1 MPGTGTSQ
9 QANPL
14 DPPRVTSD
22 PAGTRPTPSAEL
34 SSASRP
40 HAVDRLCLFLDIDGT
55 LLDFVDSP
63 RLVAVDAEL
72 VDLLNRAAGATLGA
86 LALVSGRSLTQIDDL
101 FAPTRWPAA
110 GLHGLERRD
119 AAGLVHRASI
129 DASQIDR
136 ARRQFE
142 QLAWRHPQ
150 VEVEDKGLTVAL
162 HFRREPALGA
172 ELAVEVQDI
181 VDSLG
186 GNYRVQ
192 PGSCVLEITPRGA
205 SKADAVEAF
214 LDERPFSGLQPL
226 YAGDDLTDLAA
237 FEAVERLGGLSIAV
251 GDRVRAKLNFPTVM
265 HFRRYL
271 AGLVDA

>member
-1 MPGTGTSQ
+1 M
-9 QANPL
+9 
-14 DPPRVTSD
+14 
-22 PAGTRPTPSAEL
+22 AGTAPLKQEGELAERL
-34 SSASRP
+34 STASGL
-40 HAVDRLCLFLDIDGT
+40 HTIDRLCLFLDIDGT
-55 LLDFVDSP
+55 LLDFADSP
-63 RLVAVDAEL
+63 RHVAVDPEL
-72 VDLLNRAAGATLGA
+72 VELLDRAAHATSGA
-86 LALVSGRSLTQIDDL
+86 LALVSGRSLAQIDDL
-101 FAPTRWPAA
+101 FAPRRWPAG

-119 AAGLVHRASI
+119 AAAVVHRACL
-129 DASQIDR
+129 DASQIEG

-150 VEVEDKGLTVAL
+150 VEVEDKGLAVAL
-162 HFRREPALGA
+162 HYRRAPELGP
-172 ELAVEVQDI
+172 ELAQEVQEI

-214 LDERPFSGLQPL
+214 LEEAPFSGLQPL

-237 FEAVERLGGLSIAV
+237 FEAVERLGGLTIAV

-271 AGLVDA
+271 AGLVDS

>member
-14 DPPRVTSD
+14 DQPGTMSEPT
-22 PAGTRPTPSAEL
+22 GTRPTPSADL
-34 SSASRP
+34 PASSRP
-40 HAVDRLCLFLDIDGT
+40 HTVDRLCLFLDIDGT

-86 LALVSGRSLTQIDDL
+86 LALVSGRSLAQIDDL

-119 AAGLVHRASI
+119 AAGLVHRAPI

>member
-1 MPGTGTSQ
+1 M
-9 QANPL
+9 
-14 DPPRVTSD
+14 
-22 PAGTRPTPSAEL
+22 AGTAPLKQEGELAERL
-34 SSASRP
+34 GTASGP
-40 HAVDRLCLFLDIDGT
+40 HTIDRVCLLLDIDGT
-55 LLDFVDSP
+55 LLDFADSP
-63 RLVAVDAEL
+63 RQVAVDAEL
-72 VDLLNRAAGATLGA
+72 AELLDRAAGATSGA
-86 LALVSGRSLTQIDDL
+86 VALVSGRSLAQIDEL
-101 FAPTRWPAA
+101 FAPRRWPAA

-119 AAGLVHRASI
+119 AAGAVHRACL
-129 DASQIDR
+129 DASQIER

-150 VEVEDKGLTVAL
+150 VEVEDKGLAVAL
-162 HFRREPALGA
+162 HYRRAPELGA
-172 ELAVEVQDI
+172 ELTQEVQDV

-214 LDERPFSGLQPL
+214 LDEPPFSGLEPL

-237 FEAVERLGGLSIAV
+237 FEAVERVGGLTIAV

-265 HFRRYL
+265 HFRRFL
-271 AGLVDA
+271 AGLVDT

>member
-1 MPGTGTSQ
+1 
-9 QANPL
+9 
-14 DPPRVTSD
+14 
-22 PAGTRPTPSAEL
+22 
-34 SSASRP
+34 
-40 HAVDRLCLFLDIDGT
+40 
-55 LLDFVDSP
+55 
-63 RLVAVDAEL
+63 
-72 VDLLNRAAGATLGA
+72 
-86 LALVSGRSLTQIDDL
+86 
-101 FAPTRWPAA
+101 
-110 GLHGLERRD
+110 LHGLERRD

-142 QLAWRHPQ
+142 QLAWRHAA

-162 HFRREPALGA
+162 HYRRAPALGV
-172 ELAVEVQDI
+172 ELAGEVQDI

-265 HFRRYL
+265 HFPALPGRAGGCVTPDVAPQDLELGVIGNCEVAALIDAWGRIVWACLPRLDGDPVFCGLLKRDAGSSESGVFAIDLHNFSHASRTTGATRRCSRPCCTTARVARSDHRFL
-271 AGLVDA
+271 PALPCA

>member
-1 MPGTGTSQ
+1 MPGTGPSQ

-14 DPPRVTSD
+14 DQPRMTAEPTQTPP
-22 PAGTRPTPSAEL
+22 APSSEL
-34 SSASRP
+34 SSP

-63 RLVAVDAEL
+63 RLLAVDAEL

-86 LALVSGRSLTQIDDL
+86 LALVSGRSLAQIDDL

-136 ARRQFE
+136 ARLQFE

-172 ELAVEVQDI
+172 ELAIEVQDI

>member
-1 MPGTGTSQ
+1 
-9 QANPL
+9 
-14 DPPRVTSD
+14 
-22 PAGTRPTPSAEL
+22 
-34 SSASRP
+34 
-40 HAVDRLCLFLDIDGT
+40 LCLFLDIDGT

-86 LALVSGRSLTQIDDL
+86 LALVSGRSLAQIDDL

>member
-14 DPPRVTSD
+14 DQPGTMSEPT
-22 PAGTRPTPSAEL
+22 GTRPTPSADL
-34 SSASRP
+34 PASSRP
-40 HAVDRLCLFLDIDGT
+40 HAVDRLSLFLDIDGT

-86 LALVSGRSLTQIDDL
+86 LALVSGRSLAQIDDL

-150 VEVEDKGLTVAL
+150 VEVEDKGLAVAL

>member
-1 MPGTGTSQ
+1 M
-9 QANPL
+9 
-14 DPPRVTSD
+14 
-22 PAGTRPTPSAEL
+22 AGTTVPLKQEGELAERL
-34 SSASRP
+34 GTASGP
-40 HAVDRLCLFLDIDGT
+40 LTVDRLCLFLDIDGT

-63 RLVAVDAEL
+63 RHVAVDAEL
-72 VDLLNRAAGATLGA
+72 VDLLNRAARATSGAV
-86 LALVSGRSLTQIDDL
+86 ALVSGRSLAQIDEL

-110 GLHGLERRD
+110 GRLGLARRD
-119 AAGLVHRASI
+119 RAGAVHRGCL
-129 DASQIDR
+129 DASEIER

-142 QLAWRHPQ
+142 QLTWRHPQ
-150 VEVEDKGLTVAL
+150 IEVEDKGLTVAL
-162 HFRREPALGA
+162 HFRRAPELGP
-172 ELAVEVQDI
+172 ELTQEVQGI

-214 LDERPFSGLQPL
+214 LDEPPFKGLEPL

-237 FEAVERLGGLSIAV
+237 FEAVERLGGVTIAV
-251 GDRVRAKLNFPTVM
+251 GDRVRARLNFPTVM

-271 AGLVDA
+271 AGLVDT

>member
-14 DPPRVTSD
+14 DQPGTMSEPT
-22 PAGTRPTPSAEL
+22 GTRPTPSADL
-34 SSASRP
+34 PASSQP

-86 LALVSGRSLTQIDDL
+86 LALVSGRSLAQIDDL

-119 AAGLVHRASI
+119 AAGLVHRAPI